1 MRKRFLAAM
10 LLALGIS
17 LFGGWGSAQA
27 NSAPES
33 TQSMLHVC
41 WLKDAHV
48 NPAACEVVRMPDAF
62 EPAKAVVTSSVDF
75 PDFQVVAL
83 DLREVSAEGYPV
95 FNVQSIY
102 YKDFLRAT
110 EPIIIVM
117 RDSESFPRNG
127 IAVRDSL
134 GRERIFGIAISGEDG
149 SLLLSEVE
157 RN

>member
-1 MRKRFLAAM
+1 MCKRFLGAM
-10 LLALGIS
+10 LLALGIG

-33 TQSMLHVC
+33 TQSML
-41 WLKDAHV
+41 DAHV

-134 GRERIFGIAISGEDG
+134 GRERVFGIAISGEDG

-157 RN
+157 R

>member
-1 MRKRFLAAM
+1 MRKRFLGAM
-10 LLALGIS
+10 LLALGIG

-27 NSAPES
+27 NSAPEP

-41 WLKDAHV
+41 WLKDSHV
-48 NPAACEVVRMPDAF
+48 NPAACEVVRMPEAF

-83 DLREVSAEGYPV
+83 DLREVTEEGYPI

-102 YKDFLRAT
+102 YKDLLRAT
-110 EPIIIVM
+110 QPIIIVM
-117 RDSESFPRNG
+117 RDSESFLRNG

-157 RN
+157 RK